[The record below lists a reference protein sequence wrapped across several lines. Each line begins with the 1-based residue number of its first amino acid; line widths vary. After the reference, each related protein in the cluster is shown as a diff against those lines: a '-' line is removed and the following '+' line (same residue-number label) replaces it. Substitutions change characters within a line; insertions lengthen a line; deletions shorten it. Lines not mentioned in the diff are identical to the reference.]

1 MVLSI
6 MLDIFIFDSSFHKL
20 RQFLCVYIR
29 LKMKSEAFICQ
40 WANSYINFQ
49 IMKSHGFGLINNF
62 FSHIFTIYTDQSF
75 MKICYF

>member
-1 MVLSI
+1 MVLSN

-20 RQFLCVYIR
+20 CQFLCVYIR

-49 IMKSHGFGLINNF
+49 IMKSHGFGFIKNFLQFILI
-62 FSHIFTIYTDQSF
+62 
-75 MKICYF
+75 KVL